1 MGKDTITTCQTSTT
15 NMKQIGTTTT
25 MHGTLMGNQKPEKG
39 TETKTTSTGT
49 ENLKEKGTRKA
60 AKVFLTETQE
70 ETENGKFN
78 KH

>member
-1 MGKDTITTCQTSTT
+1 MSTT
-15 NMKQIGTTTT
+15 NVRTTGTTTMT
-25 MHGTLMGNQKPEKG
+25 HGTTVENRKAENG

-49 ENLKEKGTRKA
+49 ENLREKGTRKA
-60 AKVFLTETQE
+60 AKVLPTETQE